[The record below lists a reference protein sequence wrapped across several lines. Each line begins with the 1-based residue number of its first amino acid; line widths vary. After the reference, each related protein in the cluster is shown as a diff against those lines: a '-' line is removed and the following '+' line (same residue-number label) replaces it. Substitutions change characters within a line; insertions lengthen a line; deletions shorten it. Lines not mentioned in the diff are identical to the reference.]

1 MRALLNSFL
10 QLFVSILFFAVPAH
24 AAKTICSMTLN
35 SADEAE
41 MFRQRLEPQGFKF
54 VELVPKSKNPNWFK
68 DACASGIRCD
78 ALIIS
83 GHYGGLF
90 FGEKSSSTI
99 SMAEMESAS
108 CSNSCPGILDA
119 PREVFLMGCNT
130 LATQKRDHRTFEQ
143 YLNVLVGDGIP
154 LDFAEQVVSSRYSQQ
169 GFSLEK
175 RFAAI
180 FPKVSR
186 LYGFSSTGPLGPAA
200 ATRLGKYLTATPDY
214 DRHLTTLPTSKAANT
229 ALVRAFAGTSFQET
243 LPTTA
248 LAKESRD
255 LFCAIRGDEKQKTES
270 VREIVQSNR
279 LVGFFDSLASQIGT
293 DSDTIASFRGL
304 FDSATASSLR
314 VSLDKIAKQQPG
326 FATIQYQVLK
336 VSYGLGLVT
345 QDFYISRVNSL
356 LIDSLKQELTYQKV
370 SQLCEIAKQEPY
382 AISPGTKALYQL
394 SRQSPYFMLM
404 LGCFHTLGSELRD
417 FLKDK
422 IVNPTRAEERTI
434 ALTIMKERWTREDQP
449 WLAEML
455 KLGDQDLNRRLY
467 LSAREILQGV
477 RNGILRASDP
487 FEACV
492 LESENLGGKDLGTNW
507 RCLTENNSALTA
519 DVCNHFASL
528 NPDAENSDDMRW
540 YCWSK
545 RPGHFTRYRPE
556 CFLLGDTMGI
566 LGNRMKQV
574 WNCTPR

>member
-1 MRALLNSFL
+1 MRPLLPT
-10 QLFVSILFFAVPAH
+10 LFSILIFTVGFSPAAH
-24 AAKTICSMTLN
+24 ATKTICSMTLN

-41 MFRQRLEPQGFKF
+41 IFRQRLEPQGFKF

-200 ATRLGKYLTATPDY
+200 AARLGKYLSATPDY
-214 DRHLTTLPTSKAANT
+214 DRHLTALPTSKAANT
-229 ALVRAFAGTSFQET
+229 ALVRAFGGTSFQET
-243 LPTTA
+243 LPAVA

-255 LFCAIRGDEKQKTES
+255 LFCAMRGDEKEKTNA

-279 LVGFFDSLASQIGT
+279 LTGFFDSLASQIGT
-293 DSDTIASFRGL
+293 GSETIASFRGL
-304 FDSATASSLR
+304 FDSTTNSSVRASLER
-314 VSLDKIAKQQPG
+314 IAKQQPG

-336 VSYGLGLVT
+336 VSYGLGLIT
-345 QDFYISRVNSL
+345 QDDYVTRVNSIL
-356 LIDSLKQELTYQKV
+356 RDSLKQELTYQKV

-382 AISPGTKALYQL
+382 AISPGTKSLYQL

-404 LGCFHTLGSELRD
+404 LGCFHTLGSELKE
-417 FLKDK
+417 FLQDK
-422 IVNPTRAEERTI
+422 IVNPSRPEERTI
-434 ALTIMKERWTREDQP
+434 ALTIMKSRWTENDKP
-449 WLAEML
+449 WLLEML

-467 LSAREILQGV
+467 LSAREFLSSA
-477 RNGILRASDP
+477 RHGILRANDP

-492 LESENLGGKDLGTNW
+492 IESEKLGGKDLGTNW
-507 RCLTENNSALTA
+507 RCLTENTTALTA
-519 DVCNHFASL
+519 DVCNHFATL
-528 NPDAENSDDMRW
+528 NPDPENSDDMRW
-540 YCWSK
+540 YCWSQ
-545 RPGHFTRYRPE
+545 RPGHFTRDRPE